1 MARLNSSARLQRSH
15 QVHDCVMALDKH
27 VLFMSL
33 INKPLYILYFQDQ
46 KTYLFLCK
54 KYLSIEAKTPTNVD
68 YVSVNLDYFVN
79 NFLYQSTFQTNLR
92 HLVPYDL
99 GSIWSG
105 YY

>member
-1 MARLNSSARLQRSH
+1 
-15 QVHDCVMALDKH
+15 MALDKH
-27 VLFMSL
+27 ILFMSL
-33 INKPLYILYFQDQ
+33 INNPLYIFVFPRSKD
-46 KTYLFLCK
+46 FAK
-54 KYLSIEAKTPTNVD
+54 KILSIEAKTPTIVD

-105 YY
+105 YH

>member
-1 MARLNSSARLQRSH
+1 
-15 QVHDCVMALDKH
+15 MALDKH
-27 VLFMSL
+27 ILFMSL
-33 INKPLYILYFQDQ
+33 INNPLYIFVFPRSKD
-46 KTYLFLCK
+46 LFIPLQK
-54 KYLSIEAKTPTNVD
+54 KYLSIEAKTPTIVD

-105 YY
+105 YH